1 MLSAAERFDCTVEP
15 SRSTEP
21 SIEMYKFG
29 FSINFSNH
37 FDIVSLFLAP
47 LAEDVFVSQSLNNV
61 MNTSHFIV
69 LKNRII

>member
-37 FDIVSLFLAP
+37 FDIVAYSLLP
-47 LAEDVFVSQSLNNV
+47 WLRMSLSPKVST
-61 MNTSHFIV
+61 M
-69 LKNRII
+69 